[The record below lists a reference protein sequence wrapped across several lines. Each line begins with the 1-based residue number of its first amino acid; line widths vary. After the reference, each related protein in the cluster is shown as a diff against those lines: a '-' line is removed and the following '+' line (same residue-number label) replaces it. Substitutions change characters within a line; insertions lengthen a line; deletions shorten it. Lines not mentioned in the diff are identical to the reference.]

1 MPDFASPA
9 ALAARLADAGHLA
22 DEGLAVAGFPA
33 LRPGAG
39 GLAAAHPDVDA
50 RVAGR
55 AIAALDARPQ
65 TLEVRRA

>member
-22 DEGLAVAGFPA
+22 DEGLALAGFLA
-33 LRPGAG
+33 LRPGVG
-39 GLAAAHPDVDA
+39 DCAAAHPEVDA

-55 AIAALDARPQ
+55 AIAALDARPRD
-65 TLEVRRA
+65 LEGCRA